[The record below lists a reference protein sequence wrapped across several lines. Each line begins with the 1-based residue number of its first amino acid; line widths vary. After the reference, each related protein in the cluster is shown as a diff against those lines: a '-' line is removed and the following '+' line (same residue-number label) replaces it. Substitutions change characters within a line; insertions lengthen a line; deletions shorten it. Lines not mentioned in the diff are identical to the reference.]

1 MTSFKSRFCRLMRCC
16 TSNYSLGLLLL
27 VFVPSI
33 LAVQFLTGCSTMSA
47 VVKGLT
53 PSGSLPPLNK
63 ISLSADKL
71 LNNGAPVAVD
81 LVLVFDKKPLAVLGA
96 LRASEWF
103 NNRQDLLRQYP
114 SHLKVTSWEIVPGQM
129 IQPTNVSEDQGKLVA
144 VLIFANYL
152 GERSFRA
159 DASSMQNIRVRL
171 SKDDFSISAF

>member
-1 MTSFKSRFCRLMRCC
+1 MTLKRRFFRLMRRC
-16 TSNYSLGLLLL
+16 TSNYSLGLLVL

-33 LAVQFLTGCSTMSA
+33 LVAQLVTGCSTMSA
-47 VVKGLT
+47 VIKGFT
-53 PSGSLPPLNK
+53 PSGSLSALKN

-81 LVLVFDKKPLAVLGA
+81 LVLVLDKKPLAVLGA
-96 LRASEWF
+96 LRAGEWF

-114 SHLKVTSWEIVPGQM
+114 SQLKVTSWEIVPGQV

-144 VLIFANYL
+144 VLIFANYS
-152 GERSFRA
+152 GEQSFRA
-159 DASSMQNIRVRL
+159 DASSMQNVRVHL